1 MKRNNKALYESIM
14 RNVSKQVKKALNESL
29 SDKNIA
35 YASSPIESIQTIWKE
50 VRNVLERS
58 EWLYKSI
65 NYTLSP
71 HIKPAIVFTFESDF
85 ILPDK
90 LSNLIDF
97 DDGYSFS
104 TESGCI
110 VLVLYLDKIDNKYQ
124 SDDIQLLL
132 LDFMVNLYKD
142 STEDITY
149 NVYFGVHSNDSKPL
163 EDEEYQTVIQ
173 LMKNQFDDT
182 INMDQGL
189 TCVRTDG
196 ESYNKFVN
204 VGNELKKRFE

>member
-14 RNVSKQVKKALNESL
+14 RNVSKQVKKALNETL

-50 VRNVLERS
+50 TRNVLERS

-71 HIKPAIVFTFESDF
+71 HIKPGLVFTFESDF

-149 NVYFGVHSNDSKPL
+149 NVYFGIHSNDSKPL

-204 VGNELKKRFE
+204 VGNDLKKQFE